1 MKFITRIIIQIGI
14 ILGFIGTVVVNALSS
29 VGIINNITPEELS
42 DALPNLF
49 VPSGLTFTVW
59 GVIYIGLLAFTI
71 YSTIVLFKK
80 KEEESYFI
88 DKMGIEFIVASIANI
103 SWIFLW
109 HYQSDASYMVLFSL
123 IAMLVLLAS
132 LLTMYIRLKIGRND
146 VSQKE
151 KWFVHIPISLYLGW
165 ITIATVANATAFLVD
180 LDINKG
186 FINVTNLLGLSEVYW
201 TNLMLIVATIIT
213 LLMLFFR
220 KDLAYSL
227 VVIWAFVGIILNRF
241 EVGSGEPLEVTAT
254 AIIGIVLIVIMFGV
268 TIFRTMRRKS

>member
-1 MKFITRIIIQIGI
+1 MKFITRIIIQIAV

-49 VPSGLTFTVW
+49 VPLGLTFTVW

-80 KEEESYFI
+80 KEESYFI

-109 HYQSDASYMVLFSL
+109 HYQSDESYMVLFSL

-132 LLTMYIRLKIGRND
+132 LITMYIRLKIGRSE

-186 FINVTNLLGLSEVYW
+186 FINATNLLGLSEVYW

-213 LLMLFFR
+213 LFMLFFR
-220 KDLAYSL
+220 KDIAYSL
-227 VVIWAFVGIILNRF
+227 VVIWAFTGIILKRF

-254 AIIGIVLIVIMFGV
+254 AIIGIALTAIMIGV
-268 TIFRTMRRKS
+268 TIFRTIRKKS